1 MKRTVLTLLGV
12 LAVSTSVL
20 AQAGRGAPPPP
31 PPLEP
36 GASQAEVDAALVAAP
51 AALRDQATV
60 IKWKPDFTYDTLRKG
75 TNQLVCYNK
84 SGMPKQQP
92 YMIECTVL
100 GNLDR
105 QAQNLKFEAM
115 GEGAQAMF
123 DAAEKD
129 GTRAKPQYGSVWY
142 HVMGPDKEHPRVHMT
157 IAVPGATTAS
167 TGLPD
172 KARQDGV
179 WIMNAGTTTAHL
191 MTPGE

>member
-1 MKRTVLTLLGV
+1 MKRTVLALLGV
-12 LAVSTSVL
+12 LAISTSVL

-36 GASQAEVDAALVAAP
+36 GASQAEVDAALMAAP
-51 AALRDQATV
+51 AALKDQATV

-75 TNQLVCYNK
+75 TNQLVCYSK

-92 YMIECTVL
+92 YMMECTVL
-100 GNLDR
+100 GNLPR

-115 GEGAQAMF
+115 GEGAQAAF

-129 GTRAKPQYGSVWY
+129 GTRVKPLYGSVWY
-142 HVMGPDKEHPRVHMT
+142 HAMGPDKEHARMHMT